1 MDYFDDGTILVT
13 VDVTTYLCMPH
24 YVMLRTLGEVRD
36 KREQKRTSSQQR
48 AQIAE
53 FDLKNEILK
62 INGQIKQ

>member
-1 MDYFDDGTILVT
+1 
-13 VDVTTYLCMPH
+13 
-24 YVMLRTLGEVRD
+24 MLRTLGEVRD

-62 INGQIKQ
+62 SNGQIKQ